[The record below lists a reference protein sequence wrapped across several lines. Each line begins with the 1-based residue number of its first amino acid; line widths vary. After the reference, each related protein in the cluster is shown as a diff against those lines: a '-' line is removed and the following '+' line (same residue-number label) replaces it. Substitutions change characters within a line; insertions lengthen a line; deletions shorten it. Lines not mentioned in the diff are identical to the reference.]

1 MRNRERWEA
10 IAQQQC
16 IQEACNKAAE
26 GRSGCDAYK
35 ATSLFSSKVGRN
47 ILIGALT
54 LGILITSTGCSKDED
69 AKPANGTIGE
79 SGIVAETDKA
89 PSEEIGLG
97 GLVGEKEE
105 TSAADVLIYKAP
117 EAVKERQKEFIKQ
130 NVDEMHL
137 IAYNRLGQLNFT
149 EHYLPSGHKIYKD
162 DADQG
167 WIFSGRTLIKV
178 KLDGLDLESSKCPI
192 YGDQWMDYVDLPAF
206 AVLRT
211 EEGFDITR
219 NGISPVDITDPS
231 ATFTS
236 VMLNGT
242 PVEVQTLSEDEVLAT
257 TDSIK
262 LSVFGVNSL
271 EDAKVLYDSTD
282 VTTTIDGKEYK
293 ILNANTYSHHWCVLL
308 YDGDKTFGIQLASMD
323 NPLNYED
330 NMGSVYVRDNVRYI
344 DMLKE
349 AYGKDFKGD
358 FKVLM
363 AEVDGKQ
370 MVFDPTTKSVEEVT
384 AIKTAEDGSLTVS
397 SAVLK
402 DLFGLRMMM
411 DGDTLC
417 MQTGSNANEL
427 GVELGY
433 VQDNLCN
440 DGILQFSGCG
450 EGTQAADIA
459 NTGWKAI
466 VMAEEL
472 KAKEAAEAAAKAE
485 AEKKAAEEAA
495 AKAEAEKKAA
505 EEAAKKEQ
513 EAQQSQASKPDSS
526 QSQTSTPESKPAESK
541 PDTSTST
548 SSGGYTLNEYG
559 NPVDEMAVRKG
570 LVDTINVSDPRFS
583 KVCAPLGYHGS
594 TPIPN
599 PFAKVD
605 PISPFK
611 GMSNPPAD
619 WPNPTPNMPEPSGEY
634 KWDSE
639 TGCWRYYND
648 GRASKYYLSLYGG
661 KTVRSSEV
669 KSMDGSDTYNSYS
682 ASTRGVY

>member
-54 LGILITSTGCSKDED
+54 LGILMTSTGCSKDED

-117 EAVKERQKEFIKQ
+117 EAVKEKQKEFIKQ

-137 IAYNRLGQLNFT
+137 IAYNRLGQLHFT

-417 MQTGSNANEL
+417 MQTGSNANEI

-495 AKAEAEKKAA
+495 AKAEAERKAA
-505 EEAAKKEQ
+505 EEAIKKEQ
-513 EAQQSQASKPDSS
+513 EAQQSQSKPDSS
-526 QSQTSTPESKPAESK
+526 QSQASTPESK

-559 NPVDEMAVRKG
+559 NPPYEVWSKG
-570 LVDTINVSDPRFS
+570 LCDTVNPSDPAIS
-583 KVCAPLGYHGS
+583 KWIGVTGYKGS

-599 PFAKVD
+599 PFAKID
-605 PISPFK
+605 PVSPFI
-611 GMSNPPAD
+611 GMKNPPAD
-619 WPNPTPNMPEPSGEY
+619 WPKPTPMGAGEY

-648 GRASKYYLSLYGG
+648 MGKATEFYMSLYGT
-661 KTVRSSEV
+661 KIMRCSEMKSVYSSE
-669 KSMDGSDTYNSYS
+669 YERFN
-682 ASTRGVY
+682 ANNRGVY